1 MKPTLKTGLRR
12 RFAYKVP
19 ASKTV
24 PHTYPEAPEIASM
37 PDVFATGYMIA
48 LMEWTSMQ
56 LLAPHL
62 DAGEG
67 SVDVS
72 HIAATPV
79 GMTVT
84 VDVECVEIV
93 GPRIAFTVKAH
104 DGVDVIGEGRHQRF
118 VVDWDKFKARL
129 AIKAAKVGEWRMAS
143 GEQRMTS
150 SESNGVGNHFLP

>member
-48 LMEWTSMQ
+48 LMEWTSMK

-129 AIKAAKVGEWRMAS
+129 ATKAAKVGEWRMAS

-150 SESNGVGNHFLP
+150 SESDGVGNHFLP

>member
-118 VVDWDKFKARL
+118 IVEWDKFKARL
-129 AIKAAKVGEWRMAS
+129 ATKAAKVGEWRMAS

>member
-1 MKPTLKTGLRR
+1 
-12 RFAYKVP
+12 
-19 ASKTV
+19 
-24 PHTYPEAPEIASM
+24 
-37 PDVFATGYMIA
+37 
-48 LMEWTSMQ
+48 MQ

-67 SVDVS
+67 SVGVHVDVS

-118 VVDWDKFKARL
+118 VVDWDKFKSAARHQG
-129 AIKAAKVGEWRMAS
+129 GESRRVAD
-143 GEQRMTS
+143 GERRTAND
-150 SESNGVGNHFLP
+150 E